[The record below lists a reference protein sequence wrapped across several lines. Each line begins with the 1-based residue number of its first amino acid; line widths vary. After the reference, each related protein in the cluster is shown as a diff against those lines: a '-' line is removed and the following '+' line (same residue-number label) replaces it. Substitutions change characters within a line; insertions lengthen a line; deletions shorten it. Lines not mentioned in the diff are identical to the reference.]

1 MHHFKTKEF
10 HHRVRRKQGQR
21 NQWERC
27 CGNHCCCWAASA
39 PCSQAALRLLGC
51 YRSQLPPF
59 RCFHSP
65 NLKLIKKKKYIPTFH
80 PFPLSTICTV
90 RLGRQIINP
99 RPNFLDWLTL
109 EMHKFSHL
117 SVFYQSASEIT
128 LPHLSWWHCL
138 KAFS

>member
-109 EMHKFSHL
+109 ETRCTNFPIFQYFTKVLLKSH
-117 SVFYQSASEIT
+117 FPTCPDDIA
-128 LPHLSWWHCL
+128 
-138 KAFS
+138 